1 VREPILVTGA
11 AGFIGFH
18 LARRLAAEGRS
29 VVGIDNLNDYYD
41 PSLKQ
46 ARLAELRAHSNFRF
60 ERCDI
65 ADRTAVAR
73 LFATERF
80 GYVAHLAAQAG
91 VAHSA
96 VDPAAYVD
104 SNLVGFANV
113 LEGCRHAQIRH
124 LVYASSSS
132 VYGAA
137 TRMPLRTSDR
147 VDEPLSLYGATKKA
161 NELMAHAYAHLFDL
175 PATGLRFFTVYGP
188 WGRPDMAVW
197 LFTQAIVE
205 EKPLRLF
212 NSGRMRRDFTYID
225 DVIEAVVRLIPAP
238 PGGAAS
244 DGEQS
249 AHQPPCRIYNV
260 GNARPVEISE
270 LADLLEKIIGKPAK
284 RELLPMRPIDVLET
298 FADSSD
304 LERAT
309 GFAPRTSIADGLRL
323 FVEWFCQYHRRPS
336 GRTAAR

>member
-1 VREPILVTGA
+1 VTGA

-238 PGGAAS
+238 PGGAAF